1 MAIATR
7 WTYEDLVSLG
17 EDGLRHEI
25 IDGQHRVNA
34 SPNLRHQ
41 RIVQH
46 LGFEMMM
53 WLKLHPIGEIWCVAV
68 DVVFTKHDV
77 VVPDIIYVS
86 NERREI
92 LTDANVQGAP
102 DLVVEVLSPST
113 RKWDQVNKRRLYAAK
128 NVPEF
133 WIVDPRTNSVRV
145 IRRGEEVAQLS
156 ESDTLTTPLLPGLE
170 IQLVEIFAA

>member
-1 MAIATR
+1 MAVATR
-7 WTYEDLVSLG
+7 WTYEDLVALG

-25 IDGQHRVNA
+25 IDGAHHVNA

-46 LGFEMMM
+46 LGFEIML
-53 WLKLHPIGEIWCVAV
+53 WLKLHPIGEMWCVAV

-86 NERREI
+86 NERRDI
-92 LTDANVQGAP
+92 LTNANVQGAP

-113 RKWDQVNKRRLYAAK
+113 RKWDQINKRRLYAQK

-133 WIVDPRTNSVRV
+133 WIVDPRTNTVRV
-145 IRRGEEVAQLS
+145 IRHGEDVAEFS
-156 ESDTLTTPLLPGLE
+156 ENDTLVTPLLPGLE
-170 IQLVEIFAA
+170 IKLAEILSV

>member
-1 MAIATR
+1 MAVATR
-7 WTYEDLVSLG
+7 WTYEDLVALG
-17 EDGLRHEI
+17 DDGLRHEI
-25 IDGQHRVNA
+25 IDGEHRVNA

-41 RIVQH
+41 RIVQD
-46 LGFEMMM
+46 LGFEIML
-53 WLKLHPIGEIWCVAV
+53 WLKLHPIGEMWCVAV

-92 LTDANVQGAP
+92 LADANVQGAP

-113 RKWDQVNKRRLYAAK
+113 RRWDQINKRRLYAAK

-133 WIVDPRTNSVRV
+133 WIIDPRTNTVRV
-145 IRRGEEVAQLS
+145 IRDGNDVAELS
-156 ESDTLTTPLLPGLE
+156 ESDVLTTPLLPGLK
-170 IQLVEIFAA
+170 IKLVEIFAN

>member
-1 MAIATR
+1 MAVATR
-7 WTYEDLVSLG
+7 WTYEDLLALG
-17 EDGLRHEI
+17 EDRFRHEI
-25 IDGQHRVNA
+25 IDGEHRVNA

-46 LGFEMMM
+46 LGFEMML

-86 NERREI
+86 NERRDI

-113 RKWDQVNKRRLYAAK
+113 RKWDQINKRRLYAQK

-145 IRRGEEVAQLS
+145 IGHGEEIAQLS
-156 ESDTLTTPLLPGLE
+156 ENDTLTTTLLPGLE
-170 IQLVEIFAA
+170 IELVEIFGV